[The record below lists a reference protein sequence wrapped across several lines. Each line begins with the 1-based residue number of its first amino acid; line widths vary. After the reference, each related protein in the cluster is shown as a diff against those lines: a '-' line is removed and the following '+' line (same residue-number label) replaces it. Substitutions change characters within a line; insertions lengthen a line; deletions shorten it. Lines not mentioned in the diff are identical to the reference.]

1 MTEPTN
7 GRAAGPAP
15 NAVPRPEFVEA
26 VQRAMTAGGGK
37 AEDIARFVGPL
48 AIAARDSSITTKRR
62 LGLSVAHV
70 GHESGGFSKTRE
82 NLNYSAEA
90 LLERWPVRPVV
101 PGKPD
106 TNYRRYTPE
115 LAAAHARK
123 PELIANHI
131 YARPE
136 LGNGAAASGD
146 GWRYRGR
153 GLIQLTG
160 KANYA
165 ECGRALG
172 IDLIADPDR
181 LADDPYVAAAAA
193 GWFWRRNKLNA
204 LADLPS
210 RADALHRTT
219 LVINGGLSGLEDRA
233 ARFDRIIAALAG
245 FPENLEA

>member
-1 MTEPTN
+1 MTDATN
-7 GRAAGPAP
+7 GRPQGAAP
-15 NAVPRPEFVEA
+15 NAPPRPEFVA
-26 VQRAMTAGGGK
+26 AMQRAMEAAGGK
-37 AEDIARFVGPL
+37 PADVARYVGPL
-48 AIAARDSSITTKRR
+48 SIAARDSLITTKRR
-62 LGLSVAHV
+62 VGISVAHL

-90 LLERWPVRPVV
+90 LLERWPVRAVV

-123 PELIANHI
+123 PELIANYI

-136 LGNGAAASGD
+136 LGNGDATSGD

-160 KANYA
+160 KSNYA

-172 IDLIADPDR
+172 IDLIAAPDR

-210 RADALHRTT
+210 RTEALNRTT
-219 LVINGGLSGLEDRA
+219 LVINGGLSGIEDRT
-233 ARFDRIIAALAG
+233 ARFDRIVAALAS